1 MAPAA
6 GAPLPAL
13 PGPLAAARGVL
24 GGPETAHA
32 LISTGP
38 ASSCSRIRGTP
49 AVRSVREALRERP
62 GELGARGGDVCVR
75 PVAGERAGERG

>member
-1 MAPAA
+1 M
-6 GAPLPAL
+6 
-13 PGPLAAARGVL
+13 
-24 GGPETAHA
+24 
-32 LISTGP
+32 
-38 ASSCSRIRGTP
+38 CTP